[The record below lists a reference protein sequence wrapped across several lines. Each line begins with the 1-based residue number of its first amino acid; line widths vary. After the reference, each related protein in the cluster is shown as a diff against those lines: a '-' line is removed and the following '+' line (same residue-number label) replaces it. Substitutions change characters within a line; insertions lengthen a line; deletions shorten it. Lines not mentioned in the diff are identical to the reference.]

1 LGDRVIFQLLFKVAF
16 EFPQKRLCFTFDEL
30 YCLTHSIAGF
40 PIALSTSLRFGNK
53 VQDQVAGEPCKCAA
67 HGEKNHRHDLRRGE
81 AGVPI
86 HALAEATR
94 PFLVKGTDA
103 RVLVVP

>member
-1 LGDRVIFQLLFKVAF
+1 
-16 EFPQKRLCFTFDEL
+16 
-30 YCLTHSIAGF
+30 
-40 PIALSTSLRFGNK
+40 
-53 VQDQVAGEPCKCAA
+53 
-67 HGEKNHRHDLRRGE
+67 LRRGE